1 MHPNEELITRF
12 YTAFN
17 DRDAETMAASY
28 ADHATFEDPAFG
40 SLDADQVRAMWR
52 MLLGRATDL
61 RATFKDVRADDVAGR
76 AHWEADYTFGK
87 HPVHNV
93 IGSRF
98 AFADGLIAS
107 HVDSFDWPAW
117 AAQAL
122 GVPGKLL
129 GRTSFLHNQ
138 ARATARRQLETHMAS
153 HAQHE

>member
-1 MHPNEELITRF
+1 MHANEDLLTRF

-17 DRDAETMAASY
+17 AYDAETMAQSY

-40 SLDADQVRAMWR
+40 PLDAEQVRAMWR

-61 RATFKDVRADDVAGR
+61 RADFGDIRADDMSGG
-76 AHWEADYTFGK
+76 AHWEAYYTFQG

-93 IGSRF
+93 IDGRF
-98 AFADGLIAS
+98 TFEGGLISS
-107 HVDSFDWPAW
+107 HVDMFDWPAW

-129 GRTSFLHNQ
+129 GRTTFLRNR
-138 ARATARRQLETHMAS
+138 ARASARAQLAAYQAGHPTA
-153 HAQHE
+153 